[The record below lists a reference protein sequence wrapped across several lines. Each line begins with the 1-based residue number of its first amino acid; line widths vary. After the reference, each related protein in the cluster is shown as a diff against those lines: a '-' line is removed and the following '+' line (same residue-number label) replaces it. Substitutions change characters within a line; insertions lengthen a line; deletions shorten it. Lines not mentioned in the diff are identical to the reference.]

1 MGKLNEQYKLT
12 NIDLKYLNYIKD
24 KTSFIG
30 KVYNEFIKQLLINQ
44 SMENKKY
51 EIFAETYA
59 NSIIFY
65 FINKDFFNFIK
76 TIQENSL
83 LGESEKINNIEILSP
98 YNDLKSFIFEIGFL
112 SNYLLISSSKIGS
125 FNIKKDNI
133 FCNEKSKSKSYKIS
147 VLNNNFVYACKGFN
161 FRSYPASLKTVSYLS
176 TNFAPFR
183 ELFLCYFKCMKDK
196 YPIFRDIYKDLE
208 KGNKYIYC
216 NLLINESIN
225 YTSYQQWIMGHYKTV
240 LNVPKSVNKECIN
253 IAVHKA
259 LACRYVENN
268 YQQKIYQMKIDH
280 YVLIESQN
288 DILKLYYTEKLNDV
302 NSFDISIIEDY
313 IGMAIY
319 LRSKMNMRVKSF
331 SKIKDEH
338 NQMINPYMQK
348 KAKQA
353 KTAKMTIPKKSIFR
367 ELKLSDNFEIIK
379 TGKRLYEEGIFMHH
393 CVYSYLTKVNKGKCV
408 IAHLIYKDIP
418 YTLEIAYKNKKYIC
432 KQIYGK
438 WDKPAPKEVW
448 NYVNEELKKNLK

>member
-1 MGKLNEQYKLT
+1 MGNLNEQYKLT

-24 KTSFIG
+24 ETSFIG
-30 KVYNEFIKQLLINQ
+30 KVYNEFINQLFINQ

-51 EIFAETYA
+51 EIFVETYD
-59 NSIIFY
+59 NNIIF
-65 FINKDFFNFIK
+65 FFVNKDFFNFIK
-76 TIQENSL
+76 TIQENFL
-83 LGESEKINNIEILSP
+83 LGESEKISNIEILSP
-98 YNDLKSFIFEIGFL
+98 NNDLKSFIFKIEFL
-112 SNYLLISSSKIGS
+112 PNYLLISSSKIGR
-125 FNIKKDNI
+125 FYIRKNYIV
-133 FCNEKSKSKSYKIS
+133 CYEKPKSKSYKIS
-147 VLNNNFVYACKGFN
+147 VLDNNFVYACKSSGS
-161 FRSYPASLKTVSYLS
+161 RSYPASLKTVSYLS

-196 YPIFRDIYKDLE
+196 YPIFRDIYKDLK

-240 LNVPKSVNKECIN
+240 SNVPKSVNKECIN

-268 YQQKIYQMKIDH
+268 YQQKIYQMKIDDS
-280 YVLIESQN
+280 VSIRSQN

-302 NSFDISIIEDY
+302 DLFEIGIIEDY
-313 IGMAIY
+313 IEMAIY
-319 LRSKMNMRVKSF
+319 LRAKMNMRVKSF

-338 NQMINPYMQK
+338 NQIINPYMLK
-348 KAKQA
+348 KTKQA
-353 KTAKMTIPKKSIFR
+353 KTAKMKIPEKSVFR
-367 ELKLSDNFEIIK
+367 KLKLSDNFEIIK
-379 TGKRLYEEGIFMHH
+379 TGKRLYEEGILMHH

-418 YTLEIAYKNKKYIC
+418 YTLEIAYKNKKCIC